1 MTGDI
6 SDEPRGD
13 RRSLMVKLTDSWLA
27 CQEFELST
35 AEDPL
40 CWGTMR
46 IKSVESSNVLPLC
59 RGHSQIQWHVA
70 DLKVYPPCLNCN
82 VTQAV
87 PARILAYIGCHKSEL
102 LSNPATV
109 LHCLKMH
116 RFMDLI

>member
-1 MTGDI
+1 MHGEYNTLRI
-6 SDEPRGD
+6 S
-13 RRSLMVKLTDSWLA
+13 LTLLR
-27 CQEFELST
+27 E
-35 AEDPL
+35 
-40 CWGTMR
+40 
-46 IKSVESSNVLPLC
+46 NVLTMLC

-102 LSNPATV
+102 LSSPATV

-116 RFMDLI
+116 SV